1 VRIQQ
6 LALLVV
12 AIVSFAIGGAVLLRD
27 PRRRAH
33 VLFATFTFNIALYCF
48 LAFLGKTFAAPLLH
62 WTSLLVAVSLP
73 ATAQRFFQ
81 AFLGDEAG
89 PPPLSRSTVVGAA
102 LCYTALIFSRFIE
115 PLHQTV
121 WFQLAFAAYVFAGL
135 YLSVFYLYRRYRA
148 TPSKVEKKRLLYL
161 VVGGVTTVTASV
173 VEILPGGFSTGNVL
187 AIVYLYFLSQNLI
200 RYRLLDLNELLGRML
215 VLGTLVFILTLI
227 YGVLVRWVGPD
238 ESGLFFF
245 NTLLASTVVVI
256 LVEPLRTRVESAIN
270 RWMFSEKYELFRRIE
285 MLRSELA
292 NVIDMRVL
300 VPRVLAS
307 LEDSRR
313 ITHASVYLVD
323 PDGSGYELG
332 GHVGPKPEA
341 RFDAV
346 THRAFFER
354 LRRAGT
360 ISLEGIER
368 ELAARRTPSNDEKE
382 SLQLMMRTLDQMNGS
397 VALGILSEDQLL
409 GCLVLRDERLREAYS
424 SDEIELFRGV
434 ATSIGVTL
442 QNSQVYERM
451 KERDRL
457 AALGQMAAGLAHE
470 IRNPLGAIK
479 GAAQFLQPSPG
490 AGGTAVGTDP
500 AGTKEFL
507 NIIVEEVNR
516 LNKIVSQFL
525 DYARPYRGEQRQL
538 EVNEVIRKTLQLL
551 AKESEGKGIEV
562 VPTLVDGLPPVRA
575 DAEQLLQVF
584 LNLALNAVQAMP
596 EGGRLFVSSSI
607 RRATRRGAAAAFL
620 EVRFRDTG
628 VGIPP
633 GDLRNLFI
641 PFFTTK
647 EKGTGLGLPIS
658 QRIIENHGGTI
669 EVRSQAGTG
678 ATFTVLLPVES
689 DAYAA
694 YVDKKPAVPL
704 FARPTGLALPGPATP
719 LPVPLAHMPPLPLG
733 PSTPLSASAPT
744 PPPVSLEAA
753 AEAARA
759 GRTPPPVASSATTPA
774 PAMSKTLP
782 LGTMLPHKR

>member
-1 VRIQQ
+1 MRIQQ

-12 AIVSFAIGGAVLLRD
+12 AIVSCAIGASVLLRD

-33 VLFATFTFNIALYCF
+33 VLFATFSFNISLYCF
-48 LAFLGKTFAAPLLH
+48 LAFIAKGLASPFLL
-62 WTSLLVAVSLP
+62 WTSLVAAVSLP

-89 PPPLSRSTVVGAA
+89 PPPLSRATVAGGALAYGA
-102 LCYTALIFSRFIE
+102 LLFSRFID
-115 PLHQTV
+115 PLHETF
-121 WFQLAFAAYVFAGL
+121 WFRAAFTAYVFAGL
-135 YLSVFYLYRRYRA
+135 YLSVFYLYRRYLA

-161 VVGGVTTVTASV
+161 VVGGVTTVTASLL
-173 VEILPGGFSTGNVL
+173 ETIPNALALGNLLV
-187 AIVYLYFLSQNLI
+187 IVYLYFLSQNLI

-227 YGVLVRWVGPD
+227 YGVLVRWVRPD

-245 NTLLASTVVVI
+245 NTLIASTAIVI
-256 LVEPLRTRVESAIN
+256 LVEPMRGRVEGTIN
-270 RWMFSEKYELFRRIE
+270 RWMFQEKYELLRRIE

-292 NVIDMRVL
+292 NVIDVRVL
-300 VPRVLAS
+300 VPRVLAA

-313 ITHASVYLVD
+313 ITHASVYFVD
-323 PDGSGYELG
+323 LDGSGFELE

-346 THRAFFER
+346 THRVFFER
-354 LRRAGT
+354 MRRAGT
-360 ISLEGIER
+360 ISLEGLER
-368 ELAARRTPSNDEKE
+368 ELAARRNVSNDERE
-382 SLQLMMRTLDQMNGS
+382 NLQLMMRTLEQMNGS
-397 VALGILSEDQLL
+397 VALGITGEDQLL
-409 GCLVLRDERLREAYS
+409 GALVLRDERLREAYS
-424 SDEIELFRGV
+424 SEEIELFRGV
-434 ATSIGVTL
+434 ALSIGVTL

-479 GAAQFLQPSPG
+479 GAAQFLQPTA
-490 AGGTAVGTDP
+490 AGQGNVDA

-525 DYARPYRGEQRQL
+525 DYARPYRGEQEPL
-538 EVNEVIRKTLQLL
+538 DVNDVVRKTLQLL
-551 AKESEGKGIEV
+551 AKEGAGKGIEV
-562 VPTLVDGLPPVRA
+562 VPSFVDGLPPVRA
-575 DAEQLLQVF
+575 DAEQLVQVF
-584 LNLALNAVQAMP
+584 INLSLNALQAMP
-596 EGGRLFVSSSI
+596 EGGRLFVSTAI

-669 EVRSQAGTG
+669 EVRSQAGMG

-689 DAYAA
+689 DAYSA
-694 YVDKKPAVPL
+694 YVEKKPAVPAL
-704 FARPTGLALPGPATP
+704 PRPAWSLPGPVTPPPIPIGARSVAAIPGLIGGDVTPPP
-719 LPVPLAHMPPLPLG
+719 LPVPPGAGVPGKTPP
-733 PSTPLSASAPT
+733 ASAPV
-744 PPPVSLEAA
+744 PQ
-753 AEAARA
+753 
-759 GRTPPPVASSATTPA
+759 
-774 PAMSKTLP
+774 
-782 LGTMLPHKR
+782 KR